1 MKKSIVLIHED
12 KRELEIFKKALTEIK
27 GDFTC
32 DYAPNAEE
40 AMKLLQAQKADF
52 IFTDYHQS
60 VQGLQLLAV
69 VKAHPRLRSIKAFIY
84 SENINEDVE
93 KMARTLGASG
103 CIEKPG
109 TLSRL
114 IHQFRAIF
122 AGDLMPDYAFLPRI

>member
-12 KRELEIFKKALTEIK
+12 KREWDLFKNALGEIK

-32 DYAPNAEE
+32 DYAPTAGE
-40 AMKLLQAQKADF
+40 AMKLLHTQKVDF
-52 IFTDYHQS
+52 IFIDYLQS
-60 VQGLQLLAV
+60 VQGFQLLAV
-69 VKAHPRLRSIKAFIY
+69 IKANARLRQIKVFIY
-84 SENINEDVE
+84 SENITEDVE

-103 CIEKPG
+103 CIEKPW

-122 AGDLMPDYAFLPRI
+122 AGDLMPDYAFLPRV

>member
-1 MKKSIVLIHED
+1 MKKNIVLIHKD
-12 KRELEIFKKALTEIK
+12 KGEYDVFMDALNEMK

-32 DYAPNAEE
+32 SYAPNAEE
-40 AMKLLQAQKADF
+40 AMKLLQMQKADF
-52 IFTDYHQS
+52 VFIDYHQS

-69 VKAHPRLRSIKAFIY
+69 IKAHPRLRNIKAFIY
-84 SENINEDVE
+84 SENIDDDVE

-103 CIEKPG
+103 CLEKPW

>member
-1 MKKSIVLIHED
+1 MKKSIILIHED
-12 KRELEIFKKALTEIK
+12 KVEWDIFKKALNEMK

-40 AMKLLQAQKADF
+40 AMKLLQTQKTDF
-52 IFTDYHQS
+52 IFIDYLQS

-69 VKAHPRLRSIKAFIY
+69 IKANPRLRHIKVFIY
-84 SENINEDVE
+84 SENISDDVG

-103 CIEKPG
+103 CIEKPN

-114 IHQFRAIF
+114 VHQFRAIF
-122 AGDLMPDYAFLPRI
+122 AGDLMPDYAFMPRL